1 MPLKVGVLMG
11 GPSEEHEVSLSTG
24 KAVMEACQRIGYNS
38 TEIKFEHDFES
49 YLDNMKEQDII
60 FNALHGG
67 IGENGRIQAW
77 MDNHQIKY
85 TGSDSSSSALCMN
98 KAKSKEIAK
107 ENGVSTANWQLL
119 HNKNN
124 SISIEMPF
132 VLKPNEQG
140 STFGLSIVFNESE
153 LLPAIEKA
161 FQYGKEVIVEEYIKG
176 RELTIPIIGNE
187 SYPVLEIKPSH
198 KLYDYECKYTPGLS
212 EYICPA
218 NLKDNTRLRIQNDTE
233 LLFNHFGCNVYARAD
248 FILDDNEV
256 PFFLEMNTLPG
267 MTSTSLVPKSANA
280 NGVSFE
286 ELIRTI
292 IMLSI

>member
-1 MPLKVGVLMG
+1 MG
-11 GPSEEHEVSLSTG
+11 GPSEEREVSLSTG
-24 KAVMEACQRIGYNS
+24 KAVMEACQRIGYN
-38 TEIKFEHDFES
+38 TTVIQFDHDYKS
-49 YLDNMKEQDII
+49 CLDNMKEQDII

-85 TGSDSSSSALCMN
+85 TGSDSLSSALCMN

-107 ENGVSTANWQLL
+107 ENGVSTAKWQLL
-119 HNKNN
+119 HDKNN

-187 SYPVLEIKPSH
+187 TYPVLEIKPSH
-198 KLYDYECKYTPGLS
+198 KIYDYECKYTPGLS

-280 NGVSFE
+280 KGVSFE
-286 ELIRTI
+286 GLIRKI